1 MAKYKTTSLNSL
13 ALSVALILSTQT
25 THAGGDPSYIKFA
38 LDQAHKQGFN
48 GCDKAISKVFEFARG
63 DDLRIQSGAT
73 PELKK
78 DTLRMTAVYGSV
90 GDEVF
95 LDTTFRKV
103 GSTCYTEETT
113 MTLFNNMSC
122 VQKMNDLPGFKQ
134 EVEVI
139 GSIWASNGKG
149 VLGIFHPLGNSCVM
163 TTSKSRSF

>member
-13 ALSVALILSTQT
+13 ALSVALILSTQP

-48 GCDKAISKVFEFARG
+48 GCDKAISKVFEFAQG
-63 DDLRIQSGAT
+63 DDLRIKSGAI
-73 PELKK
+73 PELEK
-78 DTLRMTAVYGSV
+78 DTLRMTAVYGHKNDKV
-90 GDEVF
+90 L

-113 MTLFNNMSC
+113 MILNKNKSC
-122 VQKMNDLPGFKQ
+122 VQIMNDAPAFKQ
-134 EVEVI
+134 EVEVV